1 MVHKKEEGTCHC
13 IEKLMK
19 EILCKNPIS
28 LISVLGVACLLLS
41 PLTGTD
47 KGTEGSREI
56 GNSTSEIGNSFLTI
70 KSQVFHL

>member
-19 EILCKNPIS
+19 EILCKHPIS
-28 LISVLGVACLLLS
+28 LISVLGKACLLLS

-47 KGTEGSREI
+47 KEQRTQER
-56 GNSTSEIGNSFLTI
+56 
-70 KSQVFHL
+70 